1 MKNVRLKQSYWKY
14 WRNRNNGLQ
23 QGKQAVLYRKGPPY
37 RGFPN
42 PGRKGLLNERF
53 HDVRGSKG
61 SHQEENKHYNHFPYP
76 AGGIP
81 EKGIPAVLFCDGPR
95 GVVCGN
101 GKSTCFPVS
110 MLRGASFDTDLEEE
124 IGEAMAEEV
133 LAYGGNLSAGVCINL
148 PYNPGWG
155 RSQETY
161 GEDSF
166 HLGEMGAALVRGIQK
181 KGVIACVKHFAF
193 NQMENARFKV
203 NVDCTRR
210 TEREVF
216 LPHFKKCIDQGA
228 GAVMSSYNLYKGVMC
243 GHNGYLLDQVLKDEW
258 GFDGFVMSDFV
269 WGVKDTAAAAN
280 GGQTMEMC
288 VTKYFGQNL
297 VNAVKEG
304 LVDASRINDAALR
317 IVRTLLAFEDKK
329 EHVRPNVIGCKKHTM
344 LALESAREGITLI
357 KNQNQVLPLDKKSTR
372 QVVVLGRL
380 AQKEN
385 TGDRGSSQVYPPYVV
400 TAVKGIAAASPKT
413 EVIYY
418 EGSNPEHSRHL
429 AQEADAVIFVVGYD
443 YNDEGEYVAEDR
455 KDVYTGAVGGD
466 RRNGLGLH
474 GADRKLIEA
483 AGPANKNSIVVLI
496 GGNMIMLEGW
506 KDQVAS
512 ILMGYYP
519 GMEGGTAL
527 GEIIYGDVNP
537 SGKLPFVIPNRED
550 QLPSVDW
557 NGTTQYYDYYHG
569 YRKLDKEE
577 IRPAV
582 PYGFGLSYTTFSV
595 ECMKAWTADGLVYA
609 CCDVKNTGGRE
620 GTEVLQMYVGF
631 PQSKVDRPVRTLK
644 GFKRSSL
651 QPGEKRTVVISCP
664 VEELAWFNEETGSFE
679 TEHMEYEI
687 YMGTSSAP
695 EDLLMTTITI

>member
-1 MKNVRLKQSYWKY
+1 MDYSKENRLSYT
-14 WRNRNNGLQ
+14 
-23 QGKQAVLYRKGPPY
+23 
-37 RGFPN
+37 
-42 PGRKGLLNERF
+42 ERARRIVDSLTLEERVSLMSGSMTF
-53 HDVRGSKG
+53 EEVRGAIKKKTR
-61 SHQEENKHYNHFPYP
+61 EHYNHFPYP

-243 GHNGYLLDQVLKDEW
+243 GHNGYLLDQVLKEEW

-329 EHVRPNVIGCKKHTM
+329 EHVRPNVIGCKKHTT

-357 KNQNQVLPLDKKSTR
+357 KNQNQVLPLDRKSTR

-443 YNDEGEYVAEDR
+443 DNDEGEYVAEDK

-506 KDQVAS
+506 KDSVAS

>member
-1 MKNVRLKQSYWKY
+1 MDYSKENRLSYT
-14 WRNRNNGLQ
+14 
-23 QGKQAVLYRKGPPY
+23 
-37 RGFPN
+37 
-42 PGRKGLLNERF
+42 ERARHIVDSLTLEERVSLMSGSMTF
-53 HDVRGSKG
+53 EEVRGAIKKKTR
-61 SHQEENKHYNHFPYP
+61 EHYNHFPYP

-243 GHNGYLLDQVLKDEW
+243 GHNGYLLDQVLKEEW

-329 EHVRPNVIGCKKHTM
+329 EHVRPNVIVCKKHTM

-357 KNQNQVLPLDKKSTR
+357 KNQNQVLPLDRKSTR

-443 YNDEGEYVAEDR
+443 YNDEGEYVAEDK

-506 KDQVAS
+506 KDSVAS

>member
-1 MKNVRLKQSYWKY
+1 MDYSKENRLSYT
-14 WRNRNNGLQ
+14 
-23 QGKQAVLYRKGPPY
+23 
-37 RGFPN
+37 
-42 PGRKGLLNERF
+42 ERARRIVDSLTLEERLSLMSGSMTF
-53 HDVRGSKG
+53 EEVRGAIKKKTK
-61 SHQEENKHYNHFPYP
+61 EHYNHFPYP

-81 EKGIPAVLFCDGPR
+81 VKGIPAVRFCDGPR

-216 LPHFKKCIDQGA
+216 LPHCKKCIDQGA

-243 GHNGYLLDQVLKDEW
+243 GHNGYLLDQVLKEEW

-317 IVRTLLAFEDKK
+317 IVRTLLAFGDKK

-372 QVVVLGRL
+372 QVAVLGRL

-695 EDLLMTTITI
+695 EDLLMTTITV

>member
-1 MKNVRLKQSYWKY
+1 MDYSKENRLSYT
-14 WRNRNNGLQ
+14 
-23 QGKQAVLYRKGPPY
+23 
-37 RGFPN
+37 
-42 PGRKGLLNERF
+42 ERARRIVDSLTLEERVSLMSGSMTF
-53 HDVRGSKG
+53 EEVRGAIKKKTR
-61 SHQEENKHYNHFPYP
+61 EHYNHFPYP

-317 IVRTLLAFEDKK
+317 IVRTLLAFEYKK

-443 YNDEGEYVAEDR
+443 YNDEGEYVAEDK

-506 KDQVAS
+506 KDSVAS

>member
-1 MKNVRLKQSYWKY
+1 MDYSKENRLSYT
-14 WRNRNNGLQ
+14 
-23 QGKQAVLYRKGPPY
+23 
-37 RGFPN
+37 
-42 PGRKGLLNERF
+42 ERARHIVDSLTLEERVSLMSGSMTF
-53 HDVRGSKG
+53 EEVRGAIKKKTK
-61 SHQEENKHYNHFPYP
+61 EHYNHFPYP

-243 GHNGYLLDQVLKDEW
+243 GHNGYLLDQVLKEEW

-506 KDQVAS
+506 KDSVAS

>member
-1 MKNVRLKQSYWKY
+1 MDYSKENRLSYT
-14 WRNRNNGLQ
+14 
-23 QGKQAVLYRKGPPY
+23 
-37 RGFPN
+37 
-42 PGRKGLLNERF
+42 ERARRIVDSLTLEERVSLMSGSMTF
-53 HDVRGSKG
+53 EEVRGAIKKKTR
-61 SHQEENKHYNHFPYP
+61 EHYNHFPYP

-166 HLGEMGAALVRGIQK
+166 HLGEMGTALVRGIQK

-203 NVDCTRR
+203 NVDCTGR

-228 GAVMSSYNLYKGVMC
+228 GAVMSSYNLYKGGMC
-243 GHNGYLLDQVLKDEW
+243 GHNGYLLDQVLKEEW

-357 KNQNQVLPLDKKSTR
+357 KNQNQVLPLDKKSIR

-443 YNDEGEYVAEDR
+443 YNDEGEYVAEDK

-506 KDQVAS
+506 KDSVAS

-595 ECMKAWTADGLVYA
+595 ECMKAWTSDGLVYA

-664 VEELAWFNEETGSFE
+664 AEELAWFNEEAGSFE

>member
-1 MKNVRLKQSYWKY
+1 MDYSKENRLSYT
-14 WRNRNNGLQ
+14 
-23 QGKQAVLYRKGPPY
+23 
-37 RGFPN
+37 
-42 PGRKGLLNERF
+42 ERARHIVDSLTLEERVSLMSGSMSF
-53 HDVRGSKG
+53 EEVRGAIKKKTR
-61 SHQEENKHYNHFPYP
+61 EHYNHFPYP

-81 EKGIPAVLFCDGPR
+81 EKGIPAVLFCDDPR

-243 GHNGYLLDQVLKDEW
+243 GHNGYLLDQVLKEEW

-329 EHVRPNVIGCKKHTM
+329 EHVRPNVIGCKKHTT

-357 KNQNQVLPLDKKSTR
+357 KNQNQVLPLDRKSTR

-443 YNDEGEYVAEDR
+443 YNDEGEYVAEDK

-506 KDQVAS
+506 KDSVAS

>member
-1 MKNVRLKQSYWKY
+1 MDYSKENRLSYT
-14 WRNRNNGLQ
+14 
-23 QGKQAVLYRKGPPY
+23 
-37 RGFPN
+37 
-42 PGRKGLLNERF
+42 ERARRIVDSLTLEERVSLMSGSMTF
-53 HDVRGSKG
+53 EEVRGAIKKKTR
-61 SHQEENKHYNHFPYP
+61 EHYNHFPYP

-95 GVVCGN
+95 GVVRGN

-243 GHNGYLLDQVLKDEW
+243 GHNGYLLDQVLKEEW
-258 GFDGFVMSDFV
+258 GVDGFVMSDFV

-304 LVDASRINDAALR
+304 MVDASRINDAALR

-372 QVVVLGRL
+372 QVMVLGRL

-443 YNDEGEYVAEDR
+443 YNDEGEYVAEDK

-506 KDQVAS
+506 KESVAS

-609 CCDVKNTGGRE
+609 CCGVKKTGGRE

>member
-1 MKNVRLKQSYWKY
+1 MDYSKENRLSYT
-14 WRNRNNGLQ
+14 
-23 QGKQAVLYRKGPPY
+23 
-37 RGFPN
+37 
-42 PGRKGLLNERF
+42 ERARRIVDSLTLEERVSLMSGSMTF
-53 HDVRGSKG
+53 EEVRGAIKKKTR
-61 SHQEENKHYNHFPYP
+61 EHYNHFPYP

-243 GHNGYLLDQVLKDEW
+243 GHNGYLLDQVLKEEW

-357 KNQNQVLPLDKKSTR
+357 KNQNQVLPLDRKSTR

-443 YNDEGEYVAEDR
+443 YNDEGEYVAEDK

-496 GGNMIMLEGW
+496 GGNMSMREGW
-506 KDQVAS
+506 KDSVAS

-620 GTEVLQMYVGF
+620 GTEVIQMYVGF
-631 PQSKVDRPVRTLK
+631 PHSKVDRPVRTLK
-644 GFKRSSL
+644 GFKRVSL
-651 QPGEKRTVVISCP
+651 QPSEKRTVVISCP
-664 VEELAWFNEETGSFE
+664 VDELAWFNEETDSFE
-679 TEHMEYEI
+679 TEHTEYEI

>member
-1 MKNVRLKQSYWKY
+1 MDYSKEERLACTDRARHIVDSLTLEEKVSLMS
-14 WRNRNNGLQ
+14 GSMT
-23 QGKQAVLYRKGPPY
+23 
-37 RGFPN
+37 F
-42 PGRKGLLNERF
+42 EE
-53 HDVRGSKG
+53 VRGAIKKKTK
-61 SHQEENKHYNHFPYP
+61 EHYNQFPYP

-110 MLRGASFDTDLEEE
+110 MLRGAAFDIDLEEE
-124 IGEAMAEEV
+124 IGAAMAEEV

-243 GHNGYLLDQVLKDEW
+243 GHNGYLLDQVLKEEW

-357 KNQNQVLPLDKKSTR
+357 KNQNQVLPLDRKSTR

-443 YNDEGEYVAEDR
+443 YNDEGEYVAEDK
-455 KDVYTGAVGGD
+455 KDVYTGAGGGD

>member
-1 MKNVRLKQSYWKY
+1 MDYSKENRLSYT
-14 WRNRNNGLQ
+14 
-23 QGKQAVLYRKGPPY
+23 
-37 RGFPN
+37 
-42 PGRKGLLNERF
+42 ERARHIVDSLTLEERVSLMSGSMSF
-53 HDVRGSKG
+53 EEVRGAIKKKTR
-61 SHQEENKHYNHFPYP
+61 EHYNHFPYP

-243 GHNGYLLDQVLKDEW
+243 GHNGYLLDQVLKEEW

-329 EHVRPNVIGCKKHTM
+329 EHVRPNVIGCKKHTT

-357 KNQNQVLPLDKKSTR
+357 KNQNQVLPLDRKSTR

-443 YNDEGEYVAEDR
+443 YNDEGEYVAEDK

-506 KDQVAS
+506 KDSVAS

-527 GEIIYGDVNP
+527 GEIIYGDVYP

>member
-1 MKNVRLKQSYWKY
+1 M
-14 WRNRNNGLQ
+14 
-23 QGKQAVLYRKGPPY
+23 
-37 RGFPN
+37 
-42 PGRKGLLNERF
+42 
-53 HDVRGSKG
+53 
-61 SHQEENKHYNHFPYP
+61 
-76 AGGIP
+76 
-81 EKGIPAVLFCDGPR
+81 
-95 GVVCGN
+95 
-101 GKSTCFPVS
+101 
-110 MLRGASFDTDLEEE
+110 
-124 IGEAMAEEV
+124 
-133 LAYGGNLSAGVCINL
+133 
-148 PYNPGWG
+148 
-155 RSQETY
+155 
-161 GEDSF
+161 
-166 HLGEMGAALVRGIQK
+166 
-181 KGVIACVKHFAF
+181 
-193 NQMENARFKV
+193 
-203 NVDCTRR
+203 
-210 TEREVF
+210 
-216 LPHFKKCIDQGA
+216 
-228 GAVMSSYNLYKGVMC
+228 
-243 GHNGYLLDQVLKDEW
+243 
-258 GFDGFVMSDFV
+258 
-269 WGVKDTAAAAN
+269 
-280 GGQTMEMC
+280 
-288 VTKYFGQNL
+288 
-297 VNAVKEG
+297 
-304 LVDASRINDAALR
+304 
-317 IVRTLLAFEDKK
+317 
-329 EHVRPNVIGCKKHTM
+329 
-344 LALESAREGITLI
+344 
-357 KNQNQVLPLDKKSTR
+357 
-372 QVVVLGRL
+372 
-380 AQKEN
+380 
-385 TGDRGSSQVYPPYVV
+385 V

-443 YNDEGEYVAEDR
+443 YNDEGEYVAEDK

-506 KDQVAS
+506 KDSVAS

>member
-1 MKNVRLKQSYWKY
+1 MDYSKENRLSYT
-14 WRNRNNGLQ
+14 
-23 QGKQAVLYRKGPPY
+23 
-37 RGFPN
+37 
-42 PGRKGLLNERF
+42 ERARRIVDSLTLEERVSLMSGSMTF
-53 HDVRGSKG
+53 EEVRGAIKKKTK
-61 SHQEENKHYNHFPYP
+61 EHYNHFPYP

-455 KDVYTGAVGGD
+455 KDVYTGADGCD
-466 RRNGLGLH
+466 RRIGLGLH